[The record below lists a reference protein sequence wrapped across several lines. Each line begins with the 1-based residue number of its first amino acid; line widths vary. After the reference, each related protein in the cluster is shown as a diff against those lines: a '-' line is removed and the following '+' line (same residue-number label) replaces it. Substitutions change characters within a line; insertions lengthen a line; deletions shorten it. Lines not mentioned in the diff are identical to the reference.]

1 MTCTLNELKDKISGT
16 EMGPIERCHQ
26 RLFYLGRELKSG
38 RRTLS
43 ALGIGRYPN
52 FLIHLHS
59 TKPAT
64 LELSSDDDEIVMER
78 VVKPKERKRK
88 ENEAST
94 SHHQPIVVDLLDDDN
109 DDEGNVIELL
119 SPTTNS
125 QDDPSSKRL
134 RSR

>member
-64 LELSSDDDEIVMER
+64 LELSSDDDNNDDDDEIVMER

-88 ENEAST
+88 ENGPWS
-94 SHHQPIVVDLLDDDN
+94 
-109 DDEGNVIELL
+109 
-119 SPTTNS
+119 
-125 QDDPSSKRL
+125 
-134 RSR
+134 